1 MDFKFSE
8 DQELFRRTASQ
19 FARKEV
25 APLVEELEQREEF
38 PVELLKRMGE
48 LGFLGI
54 PYPEK
59 YGGSGGDVV
68 TLCIFLEEIAY
79 VSATVAGAAVVQING
94 VAAPVFLFGT
104 EDQKEKYLIPS
115 IRGEKIGAIAMTE
128 PDAGSDVASIRTSA
142 KKVADGYVIDGTKIF
157 CTNAGIADL
166 LFVTAVTDRKKG
178 VKGIS
183 VFVVETGT
191 LGVTVG
197 KNIKKL
203 GLHGV
208 GTYEVAFEGCRVEPC
223 SLLGEEDKGF
233 YNLMKS
239 VERNRIGVGAIAVG
253 LSRAAFDHAL
263 QHARERIQFGK
274 PIGKFQGIQFMLAD
288 MAMEIEL
295 ATLMTYKAAWM
306 DDQGMRCNKEAS
318 IAKLYASQMVNRVAY
333 NALQVFGG
341 YGYMTEYPLERY
353 FRDARVFEIF
363 EGTSEIQRVI
373 ISRELGL

>member
-8 DQELFRRTASQ
+8 EQELFRKTVSK
-19 FARKEV
+19 FANKEV
-25 APLVEELEQREEF
+25 APLVDELEQREEF
-38 PVELLKRMGE
+38 PAGILKRMGE
-48 LGFLGI
+48 LRFLGI

-68 TLCIFLEEIAY
+68 TLCIFLEEIAC
-79 VSATVAGAAVVQING
+79 VSATVATATAVQING

-104 EDQKEKYLIPS
+104 EDQKEKFLVPS
-115 IRGEKIGAIAMTE
+115 IKGEKIGAIAMTE
-128 PDAGSDVASIRTSA
+128 PEAGSDSSSIRTSA

-183 VFVVETGT
+183 IFVIERGT
-191 LGVTVG
+191 PGLIVG
-197 KNIKKL
+197 KTIKKL

-208 GTYEVAFEGCRVEPC
+208 GTYEVAFEECRLGSDTV
-223 SLLGEEDKGF
+223 LGEEDKGF

-239 VERNRIGVGAIAVG
+239 VERNRIGVAAIAVG
-253 LSRAAFDHAL
+253 LARAAFDHAL
-263 QHARERIQFGK
+263 RHAKERIQFGK
-274 PIGKFQGIQFMLAD
+274 PIGAFQGIQFMLAD
-288 MAMEIEL
+288 MAMEIEM

-318 IAKLYASQMVNRVAY
+318 IAKLNASQMVNRVAY

-353 FRDARVFEIF
+353 FRDARAFEIF